1 MSANLNLTP
10 PATKTK
16 NDAPKPMGSA
26 VVPPTEKAPKVAK
39 APKVVDP
46 NAPKKER
53 APRKDLGISKESVIT
68 VTDKAKEA
76 KVRGKRNEYREILLK
91 FDGKKV
97 GEFIE
102 ATKVKDTGK
111 GGSGASWMRWFVD
124 EGYATVT
131 KVEKPVAA
139 PAAPAAPKV

>member
-1 MSANLNLTP
+1 MSANPNLVP

-16 NDAPKPMGSA
+16 TDAAKPLGNA
-26 VVPPTEKAPKVAK
+26 VVPPGAKAEKAPKVAK
-39 APKVVDP
+39 APADP

-76 KVRGKRNEYREILLK
+76 KVRGKRLEYRDLLLK

-97 GEFIE
+97 AEFVE
-102 ATKVKDTGK
+102 AAKVKDTGK

-131 KVEKPVAA
+131 KVEKPVVA
-139 PAAPAAPKV
+139 PPAPKV

>member
-1 MSANLNLTP
+1 MAATMNLTP

-16 NDAPKPMGSA
+16 TDAPKPA
-26 VVPPTEKAPKVAK
+26 TAAIVPPGDKAPKAAK
-39 APKVVDP
+39 PPKVVDP

-53 APRKDLGISKESVIT
+53 AARKDLGISKESVIT
-68 VTDKAKEA
+68 VTDKARDA
-76 KVRGKRNEYREILLK
+76 KVRGKRLEYRDLLVK

-97 GEFIE
+97 GDFVE
-102 ATKVKDTGK
+102 ATKAKDTGK
-111 GGSGASWMRWFVD
+111 GGSGASWMRWFVE

-139 PAAPAAPKV
+139 PKV

>member
-1 MSANLNLTP
+1 MAANLTP

-16 NDAPKPMGSA
+16 NDAPKPTGAA
-26 VVPPTEKAPKVAK
+26 VVPPQEKAPKVAK
-39 APKVVDP
+39 APKEVDP

-76 KVRGKRNEYREILLK
+76 KVRGKRLEYRDLLVK

-102 ATKVKDTGK
+102 AAKVKDTGK
-111 GGSGASWMRWFVD
+111 GGSGASWMRWFVE

-131 KVEKPVAA
+131 KVEKPVPAPVAA
-139 PAAPAAPKV
+139 PAVAKV